1 MNALY
6 KILRGHQQQRQQ
18 QRHTEQML
26 QTLNGLTQNI
36 LQAWFSNAT
45 PFHASIAIHTGIEL

>member
-6 KILRGHQQQRQQ
+6 KILRGHQQQQRQ
-18 QRHTEQML
+18 HTEQML

-45 PFHASIAIHTGIEL
+45 PFLASIAIMPFTQE